1 MSIWIIGD
9 IVDNMMIYV
18 DSLYIQRYDHLF
30 KNYNSDDTYSKFK
43 CDYNH

>member
-18 DSLYIQRYDHLF
+18 DSLYIQRYYHLF